1 MLIRPPRG
9 WRLGLATVLAC
20 VAGPAFYL
28 AVLPPQQEALG
39 PTTAFSPSAIATT
52 RTLQIIG
59 PLTLE
64 RPGRYA
70 VRTVGRTRPWAI
82 QLEVGALD
90 DWIAPLRGQTVTLT
104 LRPAPPCRTAILR
117 GVLEGRETTWALVRP
132 LGTDDLRLTIWRDG
146 LAATLLPAWR
156 GQDVELSI
164 STCPRQDGP
173 P

>member
-1 MLIRPPRG
+1 MLLIRP
-9 WRLGLATVLAC
+9 LGLATVLAC

-28 AVLPPQQEALG
+28 AVLPPQQETLG
-39 PTTAFSPSAIATT
+39 PTTTFSPSA
-52 RTLQIIG
+52 TLQIIG

-82 QLEVGALD
+82 QLEVGGALD

-164 STCPRQDGP
+164 STCPRQEGSP
-173 P
+173 